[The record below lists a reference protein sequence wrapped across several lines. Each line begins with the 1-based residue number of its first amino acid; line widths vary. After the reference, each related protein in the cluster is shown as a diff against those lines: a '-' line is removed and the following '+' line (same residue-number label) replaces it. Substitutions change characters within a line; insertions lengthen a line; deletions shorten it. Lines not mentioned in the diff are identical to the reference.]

1 MRNFLLFL
9 FFSVN
14 LFCQKLDSSDFL
26 ILEGENPNYYYVL
39 TNYGYYVSENSKN
52 FIFKNYSESLP
63 RSLNVN
69 FNTLLPVTHKSKNY
83 LLYPG
88 GGLLYLFENGAIKR
102 VDRSFPHRNQYGAY
116 FFSYK
121 DNLYLIG
128 GYGFWQTKSI
138 ITKFN
143 FNSGD
148 WEIVTAFG
156 QSPDGIDQGTFFVKN
171 DNLYV
176 FDFLTR
182 NSNNQ
187 KVKRNDNLYV
197 LNLESFVWKK
207 LGVTNPLIR
216 FENQFKGAKRF
227 FKFDDKLLF
236 SYIDDPEF
244 YLADFENNTLK
255 KFKDEILFYKSGG
268 HSVVKKDNLV
278 GAVRNSLTGDI
289 TVESFNIASLISN
302 DTGNK
307 LYLYRDTDEFYNYVY
322 FALSFLVILIIILSI
337 YYKKVA
343 RNYLL
348 DDTTIST
355 SGLYTDISEKEQKIL
370 SLFSMKKNVSNSEI
384 MKLFLEKGKTKDFAV
399 KKKNKTLNDL
409 NKKLYALFKIQFIN
423 KKKSKSDSRQLT
435 YFLNNKIR
443 IIKEN
448 VNY

>member
-1 MRNFLLFL
+1 MRGGLLFI
-9 FFSVN
+9 FFSVS
-14 LFCQKLDSSDFL
+14 LFGQKLDSSDFL

-39 TNYGYYVSENSKN
+39 TNDGYYISENSDN
-52 FIFKNYSESLP
+52 FTYKNYSEQLP
-63 RSLNVN
+63 KSLNVDI
-69 FNTLLPVTHKSKNY
+69 NTLLPVTHKSKNY

-156 QSPDGIDQGTFFVKN
+156 QSPDGIDQGTFFIKD

-182 NSNNQ
+182 ASNNQ
-187 KVKRNDNLYV
+187 KEKRNDNLYV

-207 LGVTNPLIR
+207 LGVINPLIR
-216 FENQFKGAKRF
+216 SENQFKGAKRF

-236 SYIDDPEF
+236 SYLDNPEF
-244 YLADFENNTLK
+244 YLADFENNILK
-255 KFKDEILFYKSGG
+255 KIKDEVLFYKSGG
-268 HSVVKKDNLV
+268 YSVIKKNNLI
-278 GAVRNSLTGDI
+278 GAVQNSLTGDI
-289 TVESFNIASLISN
+289 TIEYFNIASLIS
-302 DTGNK
+302 DGESSE
-307 LYLYRDTDEFYNYVY
+307 LYMYRDTEEFYNYIY
-322 FALSFLVILIIILSI
+322 FALSFLTILIVVLMI
-337 YYKKVA
+337 YYKRVA
-343 RNYLL
+343 QTYLL
-348 DDTTIST
+348 DENTIS
-355 SGLYTDISEKEQKIL
+355 ISNLTKEVNQKEQKIL
-370 SLFSMKKNVSNSEI
+370 SLFSKKRNVSNSEI
-384 MKLFLEKGKTKDFAV
+384 MDLFLEKDKTKDFAV
-399 KKKNKTLNDL
+399 KKKNKTIASLNE
-409 NKKLYALFKIQFIN
+409 KLFSVFKTEFIS

-435 YFLNNKIR
+435 YFLNKKVR
-443 IIKEN
+443 ILEE
-448 VNY
+448 VTV

>member
-1 MRNFLLFL
+1 MRGVLLFI
-9 FFSVN
+9 FFSVS
-14 LFCQKLDSSDFL
+14 LFGQKLDSSDFL

-39 TNYGYYVSENSKN
+39 TNDGYYISENSDN
-52 FIFKNYSESLP
+52 FTYKNYSEQLP
-63 RSLNVN
+63 KSLNVDI
-69 FNTLLPVTHKSKNY
+69 NTLLPVTHKSKNY

-156 QSPDGIDQGTFFVKN
+156 QSPDGIDQGTFFIKD

-182 NSNNQ
+182 ASNNQ
-187 KVKRNDNLYV
+187 KEKRNDNLYV

-207 LGVTNPLIR
+207 LGVINPLIR
-216 FENQFKGAKRF
+216 SENQFKGAKRF

-236 SYIDDPEF
+236 SYLDNPEF
-244 YLADFENNTLK
+244 YLADFENNILK
-255 KFKDEILFYKSGG
+255 KIKDEVLFYKSGG
-268 HSVVKKDNLV
+268 YSVVKKNNLI
-278 GAVRNSLTGDI
+278 GAVQNSLTGDI
-289 TVESFNIASLISN
+289 TIEYFNIASLIS
-302 DTGNK
+302 DEAGSE
-307 LYLYRDTDEFYNYVY
+307 LYMYRDTEEFYNYIY
-322 FALSFLVILIIILSI
+322 FALSFLTILIVVLMI
-337 YYKKVA
+337 YYKRVA
-343 RNYLL
+343 QTYLL
-348 DDTTIST
+348 DENTIS
-355 SGLYTDISEKEQKIL
+355 ISNLTKEVNQKEQKIL
-370 SLFSMKKNVSNSEI
+370 SLFSKKRNISNSEI
-384 MKLFLEKGKTKDFAV
+384 MDLFLEKDKTKDFAV
-399 KKKNKTLNDL
+399 KKKNKTITSLNE
-409 NKKLYALFKIQFIN
+409 KLFLVFKIEFIS

-435 YFLNNKIR
+435 YFLNKKIR
-443 IIKEN
+443 ILEDVTI
-448 VNY
+448 